1 MFTHSK
7 HDILII
13 YYSINTENFL
23 NQFPNFLHL
32 ICVTLNN
39 QIYILEMI
47 IFLLRMEKV
56 KIELFERI
64 RFVDKHSGGLDNSNI
79 RIELL

>member
-1 MFTHSK
+1 MK
-7 HDILII
+7 LRI
-13 YYSINTENFL
+13 
-23 NQFPNFLHL
+23 Q
-32 ICVTLNN
+32 N

-56 KIELFERI
+56 KRELFERI

>member
-1 MFTHSK
+1 MT
-7 HDILII
+7 I
-13 YYSINTENFL
+13 
-23 NQFPNFLHL
+23 Q
-32 ICVTLNN
+32 N

-64 RFVDKHSGGLDNSNI
+64 RASEAHG
-79 RIELL
+79 